1 MPRRKK
7 SGKIRWTSVEPKS
20 KPKRSLLGRVVAW
33 CLILLIWGTL
43 GIASVVGWYAYNLP
57 DVTVIGTGRQ
67 PNITIL
73 AADGTQ
79 LAAVGDI
86 HGETVGL
93 SEVSPNLTKA
103 LIAIEDRRF
112 YDHGGVDPRGL
123 ARAMVANLKAGRIV
137 QGGSTITQQLAK
149 NLFLTPERTVRR
161 KVQEVLLA
169 LWMERHFTKEE
180 ILTLYLNRVY
190 FGGGNYGVDAAARRY
205 FDKSPAELS
214 VYEAALL
221 AGLLK
226 APSRYNPATNADGA
240 DRRTALVLSSMV
252 EAGFLTAEESA
263 AALEKK
269 TAARGVARGQAR
281 YFTDWVLS
289 QVQDYVGPTG
299 RDLVILTTLDAKL
312 QTVAEAETAGLLD
325 GPGKELDASQA
336 AFVAMD
342 TAGAVRAMV
351 GGRDYRSSQFNR
363 AVQALRQP
371 GSAFKPFIYLS
382 AFESGRSPD
391 DRFVDEPVLLDGW
404 TPRNYDDKYM
414 GEVTLREAFARS
426 LNSVAVR
433 VALETSPEAVAAMAR
448 RLGITS
454 PISATPSIALGTS
467 EVSLLELTGAYATF
481 ANGGVG
487 VWPYGIEEI
496 RDSSG
501 RTLYRRLGDGPG
513 QLIAAEDVDQM
524 TDVMEATVE
533 WGTGKAANPGRPAA
547 GKTGTSQDFRDAW
560 FIGYT
565 ADLVGG
571 AWFGN
576 DDGTPMIRVTGGGLP
591 ARLWGR
597 VMTRGLAGVPSKPL
611 PQVGP
616 EGSGE
621 GLISRILRRLGGDRT
636 ASDTAAN
643 ARFGREEGGPQ
654 R

>member
-7 SGKIRWTSVEPKS
+7 SGKIRWTSVEPK
-20 KPKRSLLGRVVAW
+20 PKRSLLGRVAAW
-33 CLILLIWGTL
+33 CVILLIWGTL
-43 GIASVVGWYAYNLP
+43 GVASVVGWYAYNLP
-57 DVTVIGTGRQ
+57 DVTMIGSGRQ

-86 HGETVGL
+86 HGETVVL
-93 SEVSPNLTKA
+93 REVSPNLTKA

-112 YDHGGVDPRGL
+112 YEHSGIDPRGL
-123 ARAMVANLKAGRIV
+123 ARAMLANLKAGRIV

-149 NLFLTPERTVRR
+149 NLFLTPERTIRR

-169 LWMERHFTKEE
+169 LWMERHFTKDE

-205 FDKSPAELS
+205 FDKTPADLT

-226 APSRYNPATNADGA
+226 APSRYNPATNAAGA

-252 EAGFLTAEESA
+252 EAGFLTAAESE
-263 AALEKK
+263 AALENK

-299 RDLVILTTLDAKL
+299 RDLVILTTLNAEL
-312 QTVAEAETAGLLD
+312 QAVAEAETTGLLD

-336 AFVAMD
+336 AFVALD
-342 TAGAVRAMV
+342 TSGAVRAMV

-363 AVQALRQP
+363 SVQALRQP

-382 AFESGRSPD
+382 AFESGRTPD
-391 DRFVDEPVLLDGW
+391 DRFVDEPVTLDDW
-404 TPRNYDDKYM
+404 TPRNYDDRYL

-467 EVSLLELTGAYATF
+467 EVSLLELTGAYAAF

-487 VWPYGIEEI
+487 VWPYGIAEI

-501 RTLYRRLGDGPG
+501 RTLYRRSGDGPG
-513 QLIAAEDVDQM
+513 QLIAGEDVDQM
-524 TDVMEATVE
+524 TDVMTATVE

-576 DDGTPMIRVTGGGLP
+576 DDGTPMRRVTGGGLP
-591 ARLWGR
+591 ARLWAR
-597 VMTRGLAGVPSKPL
+597 IMTRGLAGVPSKPL
-611 PQVGP
+611 PRAGP
-616 EGSGE
+616 EGGE
-621 GLISRILRRLGGDRT
+621 GLISRILRGLGGDGA

-643 ARFGREEGGPQ
+643 TRFGREDGGPQ